1 MRREANLR
9 KLKAYL
15 MISFVVLSFLMV
27 LMNFE
32 TINSFFNQDNHSYM
46 SENSA
51 QFVEIGRYDDN
62 YGVPEKYQIINDIA
76 YFATLDGL
84 LIINVS
90 NPSSPCFL
98 SFYNSK
104 GRVNDLE
111 IVDNIAFLASGNS
124 GLEIV
129 NISELTNPSLISSC
143 NLNTYAIGLFA
154 LEDLIYI
161 ACSTFDLKIIDVSS
175 LTSPY
180 VIGELERIHG
190 EIPDWPIDLYD
201 FKREVIVIDGIA
213 LITDIV
219 YGIKI
224 IDVQNPSNPYLID
237 INENARNPIDFCYQ
251 EDLLYVT
258 ESKYGMSIFSISIPI
273 NPIKLSSYYTNNTIG
288 HDVCVIGDVAYI
300 AQSHQDYI
308 YIDDYIGGLEIVNV
322 SNPRNPNQINKLL
335 LTHSIYEVYTYNGLV
350 FLNEYENFLTVV
362 DPTNLAEPV
371 ISTYGFGGYSRCL
384 TIKDD
389 IAYIVGKGEG
399 LEIIDVSNATQPTEI
414 GQVEICQDVK
424 DIVVT
429 DDFAFTTVYKKWE
442 RHLYGFDISNLS
454 NPLILGQYNDADV
467 TDFSTQGSNLYIT
480 GSQFCEYEIKNPY
493 NLQLKSF
500 IDLAGYFA
508 LEDNFVYIHTND
520 YELKIVD
527 ISQPYS
533 MSVVSAITFSNRFSF
548 NVEVH
553 NELVMLT
560 DPNLELI
567 DVTDP
572 YNPTHLATYELS
584 YSGSKKIVM
593 NGDYAFIIVNDMGYY
608 IEMVDISNPRHPKKV
623 GELKI
628 GAISDIEYD
637 GKYLYIVGGYEG
649 LRIMKIEAITIQL
662 SLNSIIFIFPVY
674 VLIIIVFKERL
685 KNKIL

>member
-1 MRREANLR
+1 MR
-9 KLKAYL
+9 KAKSCL

-27 LMNFE
+27 LMNFK
-32 TINSFFNQDNHSYM
+32 TINSFFNQDNHSDM

-51 QFVEIGRYDDN
+51 QFVETGRYDDN
-62 YGVPEKYQIINDIA
+62 YGVPEKFQIINDIA
-76 YFATLDGL
+76 YFATIDGL
-84 LIINVS
+84 LIINLS

-98 SFYNSK
+98 SFYNSE

-111 IVDNIAFLASGNS
+111 IIDNIAFLASGNS

-129 NISELTNPSLISSC
+129 DISELTNPSLISSC

-154 LEDLIYI
+154 QEDLIYI

-180 VIGELERIHG
+180 VIGELERPHDVTSGLQIH
-190 EIPDWPIDLYD
+190 LYD
-201 FKREVIVIDGIA
+201 FEREVIVKDGIA
-213 LITDIV
+213 LIADIEN
-219 YGIKI
+219 GIKI
-224 IDVQNPSNPYLID
+224 IDVHNPSNPYLIN
-237 INENARNPIDFCYQ
+237 INGNAKNPIDFCCQ

-258 ESKYGMSIFSISIPI
+258 ESNYGMSIFNISNPM
-273 NPIKLSSYYTNNTIG
+273 NPIKLSSYYTNETIG

-300 AQSHQDYI
+300 AQSHHDYI

-322 SNPRNPNQINKLL
+322 SNPQNPNQINKLL
-335 LTHSIYEVYTYNGLV
+335 LTQSFYEVYTYNGLV
-350 FLNEYENFLTVV
+350 FLNEDENFLTVV
-362 DPTNLAEPV
+362 DPTNLIVPM

-384 TIKDD
+384 TVKDD
-389 IAYIVGKGEG
+389 IAYIVGEGEG
-399 LEIIDVSNATQPTEI
+399 LEIIDVSNATQPIEI
-414 GQVEICQDVK
+414 GQVEISQNVK
-424 DIVVT
+424 DIVIT

-454 NPLILGQYNDADV
+454 NPLILGKYNDADV

-508 LEDNFVYIHTND
+508 LEDNFAYIHTNN

-533 MSVVSAITFSNRFSF
+533 MSVISTITFSNRFSF
-548 NVEVH
+548 NVEA
-553 NELVMLT
+553 NNGLVILT
-560 DPNLELI
+560 NPNLEFI

-572 YNPTHLATYELS
+572 YNPVHLATYELS
-584 YSGSKKIVM
+584 SYGSKKIVM
-593 NGDYAFIIVNDMGYY
+593 NSNYAFIIVFENGYY
-608 IEMVDISNPRHPKKV
+608 IEMIDISNPRHPKKV
-623 GELKI
+623 DELKI
-628 GAISDIEYD
+628 DDISDIEYD